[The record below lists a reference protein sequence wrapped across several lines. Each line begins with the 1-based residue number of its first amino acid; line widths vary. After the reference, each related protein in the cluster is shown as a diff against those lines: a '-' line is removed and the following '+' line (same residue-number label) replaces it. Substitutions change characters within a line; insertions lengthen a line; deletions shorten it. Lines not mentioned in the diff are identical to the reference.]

1 MDMVHAKLDA
11 HDRRIKWPE
20 PTHKGLQY
28 ANTLGKA
35 ISAGA

>member
-11 HDRRIKWPE
+11 HDRRIKWLE